1 MYLKVKLCVIRTNYF
16 SPKSATPGLTL
27 KDVVRNFTIVVDDF
41 KDFGVNVFVQ
51 GILTEGERSVQLT
64 SSLG

>member
-1 MYLKVKLCVIRTNYF
+1 MLFAIRTNDF
-16 SPKSATPGLTL
+16 RPKSATPGLTFKNVL
-27 KDVVRNFTIVVDDF
+27 RNFTIVDNDF

-51 GILTEGERSVQLT
+51 GILTEGEGSVQLT